1 MTRTSSSTTEA
12 VVDAVAV
19 SEEEVVVTSMIE
31 EVAVKSISMDII
43 SMGILLPTI
52 CHRSL

>member
-1 MTRTSSSTTEA
+1 MTKTSSSITEA
-12 VVDAVAV
+12 VVDVVAA
-19 SEEEVVVTSMIE
+19 SEEEVVVISMTE
-31 EVAVKSISMDII
+31 GAAVKSISMDII